1 MRFLLRT
8 NELVFAELLLSVIY
22 LSLLGVRIFDTYT
35 QYNNGL
41 FWYIFF
47 ICLDIEIWF
56 QTLMSENS
64 HIYEYMIK
72 MYLAIRVVYLLLF
85 PFNFI
90 KNIKYILQ
98 VSQCQ
103 NPTFFCIC
111 SNQQKAF
118 WQQVQGSRIFDYM
131 VKISMLLF
139 LALLFTFLY
148 YNYDIKI
155 NNVLMASCDK
165 FCSKGLTNL
174 CMYHFVLTITLW
186 STY

>member
-1 MRFLLRT
+1 MSWFLQ
-8 NELVFAELLLSVIY
+8 NYFLV
-22 LSLLGVRIFDTYT
+22 
-35 QYNNGL
+35 L
-41 FWYIFF
+41 FTSAFWGWGFLTPIHSIITVFSGTFF
-47 ICLDIEIWF
+47 FNMFGHRNMIS
-56 QTLMSENS
+56 LMSENS

-72 MYLAIRVVYLLLF
+72 RYLAIRVVYLLLF

-174 CMYHFVLTITLW
+174 CMCHFVLIITLW